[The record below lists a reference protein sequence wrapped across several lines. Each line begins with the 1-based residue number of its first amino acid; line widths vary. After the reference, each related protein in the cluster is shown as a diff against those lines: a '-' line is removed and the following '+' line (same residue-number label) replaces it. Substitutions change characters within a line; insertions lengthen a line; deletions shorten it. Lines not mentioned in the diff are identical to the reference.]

1 MRMGYLMSAQSW
13 ELSSMNTFVSL
24 KNITKKY
31 GDFTALNNVS
41 IELGD
46 GRIHAI
52 MGENGA
58 GKTTLMNII
67 YGLDQPTSG
76 EVWVNGAPAKMA
88 SPKDALHLGIGMIHQ
103 HFMLVDT
110 LTVTEN
116 VVLGLDGQGMSL
128 DLKTHEAKIAALS
141 EEYGLEVDPRA
152 EIWTLSMGMRQRVE
166 IVKALYRDVKLLI
179 LDEPTSVLTPTEVGT
194 FLEGLDRLRDGGKGV
209 AFITH
214 KLDEVMSV
222 ADDITVIRHGAV
234 TQSTATADITKKELA
249 TSMMGADFAGNL
261 AKSSKIMGDIL
272 LNVDRVSVIGEKG
285 NKTLNNVSLTVRA
298 GEILGV
304 AGVDGNGQDELA
316 DAISGMTDID
326 EGEMYL
332 SGVPVSSVS
341 VNDRRQIHKLGYVP
355 ADRHGTAVVMN
366 YSVAMNGALRDFSNP
381 PNSIYGIIQSGTIR
395 DVVESWVNDY
405 DIRLHT
411 VDQEIRYLSGGN
423 QQKLVFAREIESEPE
438 IFMVVQPCKG
448 LDIGAINNVQQ
459 NVLALKEAGKAVLY
473 ISTELEHILA
483 VADRVAVM
491 CEGQVTGIIKPESA
505 TGERMG
511 LLMAGVREDAQ

>member
-1 MRMGYLMSAQSW
+1 
-13 ELSSMNTFVSL
+13 MNAFVSL
-24 KNITKKY
+24 KGITKKY
-31 GDFTALNNVS
+31 GDFTALNNVN

-46 GRIHAI
+46 GRIHAV

-76 EVWVNGAPAKMA
+76 EVWVNNTPVKMS

-110 LTVTEN
+110 LTVAEN
-116 VVLGLDGQGMSL
+116 IVLGLEGQGMSL
-128 DLKTHEAKIAALS
+128 DLKTHEAKIAVLS
-141 EEYGLEVDPRA
+141 EEYGLNVDPKA

-194 FLEGLDRLRDGGKGV
+194 FLDGLERLKARGKSV

-214 KLDEVMSV
+214 KLDEVMAV
-222 ADDITVIRHGAV
+222 ADDITVMRHGAV
-234 TQSTATADITKKELA
+234 TQSTPTADITKNELA
-249 TSMMGADFAGNL
+249 ASMMGADFAGDL
-261 AKSSKIMGDIL
+261 GKSNKAMGDVL
-272 LNVDRVSVIGEKG
+272 LSIEGVSVVGEKG
-285 NKTLNNVSLTVRA
+285 NLTLNNVSLNVKA

-316 DAISGMTDID
+316 DAISGMAEID
-326 EGEMYL
+326 KGEIYL

-341 VNDRRQIHKLGYVP
+341 VKDRRQKHQLGYVP

-366 YSVAMNGALRDFSNP
+366 YSVAMNGALRDYSNAP
-381 PNSIYGIIQSGTIR
+381 YSKYGIMQNGTIR
-395 DVVESWVNDY
+395 DVAESWVEDY
-405 DIRLHT
+405 DIRLHS
-411 VDQEIRYLSGGN
+411 VDQEIRFLSGGN
-423 QQKLVFAREIESEPE
+423 QQKLVFAREIESGPE

-448 LDIGAINNVQQ
+448 LDIGAINTVQQ

-491 CEGQVTGIIKPESA
+491 CEGQVTGIIKPEEAS
-505 TGERMG
+505 GERMG
-511 LLMAGVREDAQ
+511 LLMAGVREDAS